1 MCSLTCIEA
10 CAVVLHQTIPTLHP
24 LNSDGV
30 ELFEEFLK
38 LEHSEENLHFW
49 RACERF
55 KKTPTSALT
64 REAEAIFEEFISPQ
78 GPKPVS
84 QTDMSLCRDVLCEF
98 GIVKVHIYI
107 HTNVLLTFKP

>member
-1 MCSLTCIEA
+1 MQGRLALCMWLFVRPA
-10 CAVVLHQTIPTLHP
+10 RQTTPALHP

-38 LEHSEENLHFW
+38 MEHSEENLLFW
-49 RACERF
+49 QACERF
-55 KKTPTSALT
+55 KKTPAAALT

-84 QTDMSLCRDVLCEF
+84 LSLTDLSSAA
-98 GIVKVHIYI
+98 
-107 HTNVLLTFKP
+107 